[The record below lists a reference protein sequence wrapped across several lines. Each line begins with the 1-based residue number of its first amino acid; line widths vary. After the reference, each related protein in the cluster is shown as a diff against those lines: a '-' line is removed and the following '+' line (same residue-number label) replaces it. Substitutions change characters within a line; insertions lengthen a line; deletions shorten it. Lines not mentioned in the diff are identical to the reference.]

1 MITPGD
7 AITATL
13 FMMGPLL
20 LLYELSIVLARMVE
34 RGRERAI
41 HAEAAAEAGALEN
54 NGAVRGA

>member
-1 MITPGD
+1 
-7 AITATL
+7 
-13 FMMGPLL
+13 MMGPLL

-41 HAEAAAEAGALEN
+41 RAEAAAEADALEN